1 MVQILDLKI
10 ETANLKEDERFK
22 DQLNQVGTL
31 KDLIKEFFQRIEE
44 IRKNILNQQSKL
56 AKH

>member
-1 MVQILDLKI
+1 MQILDLKI